1 MTYFGGYFMYFIFG
15 GIILVLCAIIIVLYV
30 VLRRTIVELD
40 QQLLEIRLL
49 TGIIEERIDREHDKN
64 TNF

>member
-1 MTYFGGYFMYFIFG
+1 MYFIFG

-49 TGIIEERIDREHDKN
+49 PGIIEERIDREHDKN

>member
-1 MTYFGGYFMYFIFG
+1 MYFIFG

-30 VLRRTIVELD
+30 VLHRTVVELD

>member
-1 MTYFGGYFMYFIFG
+1 MYFIFG
-15 GIILVLCAIIIVLYV
+15 GLILVLCAIIIVLYV

-49 TGIIEERIDREHDKN
+49 TGIIEERSDREHDKN